1 MTKKIISVEDYVE
14 PSITEYSTLGA
25 IKVEIERLIALF
37 GTDANI
43 EFSSGY
49 ENISETIRY
58 KRLETDVEYQRRLK
72 NEARERDLIVKKE
85 DKERKE
91 WERLN
96 KKYGGGK

>member
-1 MTKKIISVEDYVE
+1 MTKKIIRVEEYSE
-14 PSITEYSTLGA
+14 PSITEYSTLGEVK
-25 IKVEIERLIALF
+25 IEVERLIALF

-43 EFSSGY
+43 EFSAGY
-49 ENISETIRY
+49 ENISETVTY
-58 KRLETDVEYQRRLK
+58 ERLETDTEHLQRLK
-72 NEARERDLIVKKE
+72 SEARERDLIIKKE